1 MKVVRPSIV
10 WLGGVAPDGARMLDN
25 IAEAGRICYQSEPR
39 TSSEQFVRR
48 RIRDG
53 HESILEHEKISVV
66 ICVDRGVTHEVVR
79 HRIASYSQE
88 STRYCNYSAG
98 KFDSGITYVGIS
110 DAIRYDPKM
119 SDLPSYV
126 INEIIAEWYFACVDA
141 EKHYL
146 RMIELGASPQIAR
159 GVLNNSTKAQLAI
172 TMNLREWRHFFRLRC
187 NAAAHPQMIEIAEML
202 LTLFKRTIPVV
213 FDDIEAVKEGGA
225 SV

>member
-10 WLGGVAPDGARMLDN
+10 WLGGIAPDGAKMLNN

-48 RIRDG
+48 RIR
-53 HESILEHEKISVV
+53 
-66 ICVDRGVTHEVVR
+66 
-79 HRIASYSQE
+79 
-88 STRYCNYSAG
+88 
-98 KFDSGITYVGIS
+98 
-110 DAIRYDPKM
+110 
-119 SDLPSYV
+119 
-126 INEIIAEWYFACVDA
+126 EIIAEWYFACVDA